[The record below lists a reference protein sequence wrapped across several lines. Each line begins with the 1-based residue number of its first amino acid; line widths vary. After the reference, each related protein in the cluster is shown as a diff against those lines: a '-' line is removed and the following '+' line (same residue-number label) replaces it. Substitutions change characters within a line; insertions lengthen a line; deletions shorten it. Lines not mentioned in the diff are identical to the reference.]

1 MRIVEHSYE
10 MLCMVLS
17 AVRAF
22 FLYNEYRNTTTAG
35 MQQIQQKRHSNEC
48 RYQWSKQ
55 YHTKR
60 MSKYAKARAME
71 QRYCERTNYV
81 YLNTNKTL

>member
-10 MLCMVLS
+10 MLCMVHVLS

-35 MQQIQQKRHSNEC
+35 MQQIQQKRHSSEC
-48 RYQWSKQ
+48 RYQWK
-55 YHTKR
+55 
-60 MSKYAKARAME
+60 KADGRLLGF
-71 QRYCERTNYV
+71 CG
-81 YLNTNKTL
+81 LIH